1 MRALIDALTTR
12 GKTFLAIGGAAVVSG
27 FALDEADLLRIG
39 VLLMMLP
46 LLSAI
51 GATRARYRLSC
62 NRQLVPRRVPAG
74 HPAEVRI
81 QLSNISRLRTGLLL
95 AEDAT
100 PLVAGNR
107 RRFVLES
114 IEAAGHRELSYQVR
128 LDQRGKYTIGPL
140 QIRVADV
147 FGLVSIGR
155 SFATKSTLV
164 VTPTI
169 TPLPRVAIPGS
180 RLGDGESGMRTVA
193 AAGEDDI
200 APRAYRDG
208 DELRRVH
215 WRSTARYG
223 ELMVR
228 REEQQWHNRALLLI
242 DARRR
247 AYTGS
252 GPGSPFEFAVGAA
265 ASIGVHLA
273 AQGIE
278 TRLVTDSG
286 EVTPAGPAAESLL
299 ARLSV
304 IQPTRNIDLGRGLAT
319 LRASSRGQVI
329 AVTGMLSPSQA
340 RQLAGSHRGTA
351 PAMAVMVDGLQWDA
365 RRPARG
371 SGPAG
376 ERSEARA
383 ARDILVAAGWRVA
396 VVMAG
401 TPLSDAWR
409 ELHNPATASFLHRP
423 VSTEAPAV
431 PSAAAPVTAA
441 PAVTAVPPEGAG

>member
-12 GKTFLAIGGAAVVSG
+12 GKTFLAVGCAAVIAG
-27 FALDEADLLRIG
+27 LALDEADLLRIG

-46 LLSAI
+46 LLSAL
-51 GATRARYRLSC
+51 GAARARYRLSC

-74 HPAEVRI
+74 QPAEVRVR
-81 QLSNISRLRTGLLL
+81 LSNISRLRTGLLL
-95 AEDAT
+95 AEDIT
-100 PLVAGNR
+100 PQVAGSR
-107 RRFVLES
+107 QRFVLEA
-114 IEAAGHRELSYQVR
+114 IEAAGHRDLSYLVQ
-128 LDQRGKYTIGPL
+128 LDQRGRYTIGPL

-147 FGLVSIGR
+147 FGLVAIRR
-155 SFATKSTLV
+155 SFATRSTLV
-164 VTPTI
+164 VTPAI
-169 TPLPRVAIPGS
+169 TPLPRVSIRGS

-252 GPGSPFEFAVGAA
+252 GPGSPFEFAVSAA

-273 AQGIE
+273 GQAIE

-299 ARLSV
+299 EGLSV
-304 IQPTRNIDLGRGLAT
+304 IQPTRNTDLGRGLAT
-319 LRASSRGQVI
+319 LRASSRGRVI
-329 AVTGMLSPSQA
+329 AVTGMLSPNEA
-340 RQLAGSHRGTA
+340 RLLAASHQGTA
-351 PAMAVMVDGLQWDA
+351 PAMALMVDGLHGDSG
-365 RRPARG
+365 RTARG
-371 SGPAG
+371 GPAG
-376 ERSEARA
+376 KRPGDPA
-383 ARDILVAAGWRVA
+383 AANILTVAGWRVA
-396 VVMAG
+396 VVTAG
-401 TPLSDAWR
+401 TPLAEVWR
-409 ELHNPATASFLHRP
+409 ELHTPATASFLHRP
-423 VSTEAPAV
+423 VSTEAPTV
-431 PSAAAPVTAA
+431 PNGAKAQTAA
-441 PAVTAVPPEGAG
+441 PPEGTG

>member
-1 MRALIDALTTR
+1 VLDA
-12 GKTFLAIGGAAVVSG
+12 
-27 FALDEADLLRIG
+27 
-39 VLLMMLP
+39 
-46 LLSAI
+46 
-51 GATRARYRLSC
+51 
-62 NRQLVPRRVPAG
+62 
-74 HPAEVRI
+74 
-81 QLSNISRLRTGLLL
+81 
-95 AEDAT
+95 
-100 PLVAGNR
+100 
-107 RRFVLES
+107 
-114 IEAAGHRELSYQVR
+114 IEASGHRDLSYQVQF
-128 LDQRGKYTIGPL
+128 DQRGKYTIGPL

-147 FGLVSIGR
+147 FGLVAIGR
-155 SFATKSTLV
+155 SFATKGTLV

-169 TPLPRVAIPGS
+169 TPLPHVAIPGS

-247 AYTGS
+247 AHTGS
-252 GPGSPFEFAVGAA
+252 GPGSSFEFAISAA

-273 AQGIE
+273 GQGID

-299 ARLSV
+299 ERLSV
-304 IQPTRNIDLGRGLAT
+304 IAPTRNLDLGRGLAT

-329 AVTGMLSPSQA
+329 AVTGILSPGQA
-340 RQLAGSHRGTA
+340 RLLAASHRGTA
-351 PAMAVMVDGLQWDA
+351 PAMAVMIDGLQWNSGRA
-365 RRPARG
+365 ARG
-371 SGPAG
+371 GPVGAT
-376 ERSEARA
+376 A

-396 VVMAG
+396 VVTAG
-401 TPLSDAWR
+401 TPLSAAWQ
-409 ELHNPATASFLHRP
+409 ELHSPAAGGFLRRT

-431 PSAAAPVTAA
+431 PSTVHRPQ
-441 PAVTAVPPEGAG
+441 EGTG

>member
-12 GKTFLAIGGAAVVSG
+12 GKAFLAIGGAAAVCG

-74 HPAEVRI
+74 QPAEVRVR
-81 QLSNISRLRTGLLL
+81 LSNISRLRTGLLL

-107 RRFVLES
+107 QRFVLES

-128 LDQRGKYTIGPL
+128 LDQRGRYAIGPL

-155 SFATKSTLV
+155 SFASRSTLV

-299 ARLSV
+299 ERLSV
-304 IQPTRNIDLGRGLAT
+304 IQPTPNIDLGRGLAT

-329 AVTGMLSPSQA
+329 AVTGMLSPGQA
-340 RQLAGSHRGTA
+340 RRLAASRRGTA
-351 PAMAVMVDGLQWDA
+351 AAMAVMFDGLRWDA

-376 ERSEARA
+376 ERSGARA

-396 VVMAG
+396 VVTAG
-401 TPLSDAWR
+401 APLSDAWR
-409 ELHNPATASFLHRP
+409 ELHRPATASFLHRP

-431 PSAAAPVTAA
+431 PAAVP
-441 PAVTAVPPEGAG
+441 PVTAVPFEGAG

>member
-12 GKTFLAIGGAAVVSG
+12 GKTFLAIGCAAAVSG
-27 FALDEADLLRIG
+27 FALGEADLLRIG
-39 VLLMMLP
+39 ILLMMLP
-46 LLSAI
+46 LLSAL

-62 NRQLVPRRVPAG
+62 TRQLLPRRVAAG
-74 HPAEVRI
+74 RPAEVRI
-81 QLSNISRLRTGLLL
+81 RLSNISRLRTGLLL
-95 AEDAT
+95 AEDTT
-100 PLVAGNR
+100 PLVAGSR
-107 RRFVLES
+107 QRFVLDA
-114 IEAAGHRELSYQVR
+114 IEANGHRDLSYRVQ

-147 FGLVSIGR
+147 FGLVAIGR
-155 SFATKSTLV
+155 SFSTKSTLV

-169 TPLPRVAIPGS
+169 TPLPRVTIPGS

-252 GPGSPFEFAVGAA
+252 GPGSPFEFAVSAA

-273 AQGIE
+273 SQGID

-299 ARLSV
+299 ERLVGDPADAQHRPRPGPGHVAGRHPRAGHRGNRDAGAQPGPAARRQSPGHGPGHGGDGRRAAV
-304 IQPTRNIDLGRGLAT
+304 GFGPDCAGPDCAGRPRERRHGRAGHPGRGGVAGRGRHGRH
-319 LRASSRGQVI
+319 RAQRGV
-329 AVTGMLSPSQA
+329 
-340 RQLAGSHRGTA
+340 AGTAQPGHGRLPAPPPGQHRGA
-351 PAMAVMVDGLQWDA
+351 RGA
-365 RRPARG
+365 RRGFPGDRG
-371 SGPAG
+371 P
-376 ERSEARA
+376 
-383 ARDILVAAGWRVA
+383 
-396 VVMAG
+396 
-401 TPLSDAWR
+401 PL
-409 ELHNPATASFLHRP
+409 
-423 VSTEAPAV
+423 
-431 PSAAAPVTAA
+431 
-441 PAVTAVPPEGAG
+441 TAVPR

>member
-1 MRALIDALTTR
+1 MRALFNALTTR
-12 GKTFLAIGGAAVVSG
+12 GKTFLAIGAAAVIAG

-39 VLLMMLP
+39 ILLMMLP
-46 LLSAI
+46 LLSALA
-51 GATRARYRLSC
+51 ATRARYRLSC
-62 NRQLVPRRVPAG
+62 TRQLLPRRVPAG

-81 QLSNISRLRTGLLL
+81 RLLNVSRIRTGLLL
-95 AEDAT
+95 AEDIT
-100 PLVAGNR
+100 PLEAGNR
-107 RRFVLES
+107 QRFVLEA
-114 IEAAGHRELSYQVR
+114 IEAAGHRELSYQVQ

-147 FGLVSIGR
+147 FGLVAIGR

-164 VTPTI
+164 VTPAI

-180 RLGDGESGMRTVA
+180 RLGDGASGMRTVA

-242 DARRR
+242 DARQR

-273 AQGIE
+273 GQGID

-299 ARLSV
+299 ERLSV
-304 IQPTRNIDLGRGLAT
+304 IQPTRNADLGQGLAT

-329 AVTGMLSPSQA
+329 AVTGILSPSQA
-340 RQLAGSHRGTA
+340 RLLAASHRGTTWS
-351 PAMAVMVDGLQWDA
+351 MAIMVDGLQWDPG
-365 RRPARG
+365 RPGQVGAAGQR
-371 SGPAG
+371 SGVK
-376 ERSEARA
+376 A
-383 ARDILVAAGWRVA
+383 ARDILAAAGWRVA

-401 TPLSDAWR
+401 TPLAEAWR
-409 ELHNPATASFLHRP
+409 QLHSPASASFVHRP
-423 VSTEAPAV
+423 VSTEAPPV
-431 PSAAAPVTAA
+431 PAKFSRR
-441 PAVTAVPPEGAG
+441 PPHPR

>member
-1 MRALIDALTTR
+1 MRVLIDALTTR
-12 GKTFLAIGGAAVVSG
+12 GKTFLAIGCAAAVSG

-39 VLLMMLP
+39 ILLMMLP
-46 LLSAI
+46 LLSAL

-62 NRQLVPRRVPAG
+62 TRQLLPRRVAAG
-74 HPAEVRI
+74 RPGRGPHPAVQHLPAAHRPAARRGHHTPRGR
-81 QLSNISRLRTGLLL
+81 SRQ
-95 AEDAT
+95 
-100 PLVAGNR
+100 
-107 RRFVLES
+107 RFVLEA
-114 IEAAGHRELSYQVR
+114 IEANGHRDLSYQVQ

-147 FGLVSIGR
+147 FGLVAIGR
-155 SFATKSTLV
+155 SFSTKSTLV

-169 TPLPRVAIPGS
+169 TPLPRVTIPGS

-252 GPGSPFEFAVGAA
+252 GPGSPFEFAVSAA

-273 AQGIE
+273 SQGID

-299 ARLSV
+299 ERLAV
-304 IQPTRNIDLGRGLAT
+304 IQPTRHIDLGRGLAT
-319 LRASSRGQVI
+319 LRAGTRGQVI
-329 AVTGMLSPSQA
+329 AVTGMLAPSQA
-340 RQLAGSHRGTA
+340 RLLAASHRGTA
-351 PAMAVMVDGLQWDA
+351 PAMVVMVDGLQWDSGRA
-365 RRPARG
+365 APGRTARG
-371 SGPAG
+371 APGSDVT
-376 ERSEARA
+376 A
-383 ARDILVAAGWRVA
+383 ARDILAAAGWRVA
-396 VVMAG
+396 VVTAG
-401 TPLSDAWR
+401 TALSEAWR
-409 ELHNPATASFLHRP
+409 ELHSPAMAGFLHRRP

-431 PSAAAPVTAA
+431 PGAASPL
-441 PAVTAVPPEGAG
+441 TAVPPLTAGPR